1 MAYFMNLN
9 EMYRDKVP
17 QVTFKVREMITPGEY
32 GWKDRTTDH
41 FFKNKT
47 VVLFSLPGAFTPT
60 CSSTHLP
67 GYEEKY
73 NELKKYVDEVYIF
86 NEETPYDL
94 ISKLKPD
101 IIVKG
106 GDYMPS
112 KVVGSDICEVRIFNF
127 INGYSTTDILDKM
140 K

>member
-1 MAYFMNLN
+1 VSLGKIVFTNGCFDIVHRGHVELLKYCREIGSRVIVGLNSDDSVKKLKGDQRPYFNQQDRKILLENL
-9 EMYRDKVP
+9 
-17 QVTFKVREMITPGEY
+17 
-32 GWKDRTTDH
+32 
-41 FFKNKT
+41 
-47 VVLFSLPGAFTPT
+47 S
-60 CSSTHLP
+60 C
-67 GYEEKY
+67 
-73 NELKKYVDEVYIF
+73 VDEVYIF

-127 INGYSTTDILDKM
+127 INGYSTTNILDKM

>member
-1 MAYFMNLN
+1 MSLGKIVFTNGCFDIVHRGHVELLKYCREIGSRVIVGLNSDDSVKKLKGDQRPYFNQQDRKILLENL
-9 EMYRDKVP
+9 
-17 QVTFKVREMITPGEY
+17 
-32 GWKDRTTDH
+32 
-41 FFKNKT
+41 
-47 VVLFSLPGAFTPT
+47 S
-60 CSSTHLP
+60 C
-67 GYEEKY
+67 
-73 NELKKYVDEVYIF
+73 VDEVYIF

-127 INGYSTTDILDKM
+127 INGYSTTNILDKM

>member
-1 MAYFMNLN
+1 MLKYCREIGSRVIVGLNSDDSVKKLKGDQRPYFN
-9 EMYRDKVP
+9 
-17 QVTFKVREMITPGEY
+17 QQ
-32 GWKDRTTDH
+32 DR
-41 FFKNKT
+41 KILVEN
-47 VVLFSLPGAFTPT
+47 FS
-60 CSSTHLP
+60 C
-67 GYEEKY
+67 
-73 NELKKYVDEVYIF
+73 VDEVYIF

>member
-1 MAYFMNLN
+1 MSLGKIVFTNGCFDIVHRGHVELLRYCREIGSRVIVGLNSDDSVKKLKGDQRPYFNQQDRKILLENL
-9 EMYRDKVP
+9 
-17 QVTFKVREMITPGEY
+17 
-32 GWKDRTTDH
+32 
-41 FFKNKT
+41 
-47 VVLFSLPGAFTPT
+47 S
-60 CSSTHLP
+60 C
-67 GYEEKY
+67 
-73 NELKKYVDEVYIF
+73 VDEVHIF

-106 GDYMPS
+106 GDYMPY

-127 INGYSTTDILDKM
+127 INGYSTTNILDKM